1 MSGRGRRD
9 RSPSDPIIK
18 VRGLPYEATAIDLCK
33 FFSDCRLKGG
43 PRGIFF
49 CTNDRKLPTGTAYIE
64 LESFRDVKTALRRNR
79 DVLGNRYLE
88 IYESNQDELEDEI
101 RNGATNEFGFNE
113 NRRDRGRF
121 DSDNGRGMR
130 GGSGGAGGGFGRGG
144 ATSGGGR
151 SRDRDYYS
159 PPRGATRQKSRSR
172 SKERRSYA
180 PPRNCA
186 SEHCIKLRGLPWSA
200 TKEDVVDWLD
210 DVDCCGGSNGV
221 VFIMDPKIN
230 RPSGDAYVEVE
241 SSADI
246 KRALRLHKKNM
257 GSRYVEVF
265 EANSKDVARAKD
277 IEDNDKEREEAFMV
291 NLRGLPYSTTER
303 EIIDWI
309 SEAAE
314 PFDVII
320 TIDKMGRPS
329 GQANAYFK
337 TEDEALKV
345 VKEMHRRDLGTR
357 YIECYMDGVRGGDGG
372 GGRDRD
378 RDMDRSRSPIRGRRG
393 SRRDSESD

>member
-1 MSGRGRRD
+1 MSGRGRRE
-9 RSPSDPIIK
+9 RTPSDPIIK

-43 PRGIFF
+43 PRGIYF
-49 CTNDRKLPTGTAYIE
+49 CTNDRKLPTGTAYVE
-64 LESFRDVKTALRRNR
+64 LESFKDVKTALRRNR
-79 DVLGNRYLE
+79 DTLGNRYVE
-88 IYESNQDELEDEI
+88 IYETNQDELDDEI

-113 NRRDRGRF
+113 NRRDRGRLDM
-121 DSDNGRGMR
+121 DSGRSFR
-130 GGSGGAGGGFGRGG
+130 GSGGGGGRGFGRGG
-144 ATSGGGR
+144 GSGGGGGR
-151 SRDRDYYS
+151 FRDDS
-159 PPRGATRQKSRSR
+159 PPRGARQKSRSR
-172 SKERRSYA
+172 SRERRSYA

-210 DVDCCGGSNGV
+210 DVDCCGGSDGV
-221 VFIMDPKIN
+221 VFIMDQKIN

-241 SSADI
+241 TSADI

-277 IEDNDKEREEAFMV
+277 IEDNDKEREEAYMV
-291 NLRGLPYSTTER
+291 NLRGLPYRTTER
-303 EIIDWI
+303 EIIDWV

-314 PFDVII
+314 PFDVVI
-320 TIDKMGRPS
+320 TMDKMGRPS

-357 YIECYMDGVRGGDGG
+357 YIECYLDGVRESNDGG
-372 GGRDRD
+372 GGGRD
-378 RDMDRSRSPIRGRRG
+378 RDMDRSRSPIRGRRS
-393 SRRDSESD
+393 SRRDSDSD